1 MQRFIYVEKMMTLMI
16 QAVHFKYE
24 KGSDNRYHRTGWK
37 PKVDL
42 KQGIELAYNDF
53 KLDLSKE

>member
-1 MQRFIYVEKMMTLMI
+1 MTLMI